1 MGTCQIDDK
10 EHKQYIKNIQ
20 AINDLL
26 NDEEL
31 NTIKQETMTYSDLNY
46 YIILIQK
53 NFRRYL
59 SKKKYKEILM
69 NKLEHKKEILKSF
82 VVFKESWE
90 LYFNT
95 GTEFEFSFKGIQS
108 LLNSLIEIY
117 NNYFNPDYGNYNLK
131 KLTIQQI
138 KNFNFSSLMKKEFR
152 ICVWIYLKKS
162 FYLGD
167 KLENKIGNIN
177 IFVEELEEENV
188 VNQNLNNSFEDS
200 PRNHNKKLKTY
211 NDLLGD
217 GDFIEKKK
225 ERKVITQELLI

>member
-1 MGTCQIDDK
+1 M
-10 EHKQYIKNIQ
+10 
-20 AINDLL
+20 

-117 NNYFNPDYGNYNLK
+117 NNYFNPDYVNYNLK
-131 KLTIQQI
+131 KLKI
-138 KNFNFSSLMKKEFR
+138 K
-152 ICVWIYLKKS
+152 
-162 FYLGD
+162 
-167 KLENKIGNIN
+167 
-177 IFVEELEEENV
+177 
-188 VNQNLNNSFEDS
+188 
-200 PRNHNKKLKTY
+200 
-211 NDLLGD
+211 
-217 GDFIEKKK
+217 
-225 ERKVITQELLI
+225 